1 MSTSTNTSTKTAYVW
16 GPVSNFSAFLLASLL
31 QSGWQVHIPTKSA
44 LQISLSPL
52 DLESTAHSAI
62 EKALGSDKI
71 KLYSENIHFLDGDEL
86 QRGTTYDIVIF
97 CGLPTNF
104 DEARVS
110 RSPWAAEELHAV
122 LKRLKGVPAIIVS
135 SLWGGIQND
144 GVVPEEIEF
153 DRRKAHTHFEG
164 VCQQYEA
171 RILKV
176 VSKDDCKWHLLRLPL
191 ILGSS
196 ETGRSSNFTGLYKL
210 LKEVKQ
216 AQASGDSSNQGNLEL
231 SYNPDA
237 TLWMLP
243 ANEAAD
249 IVVKFA
255 EDSARPSICNLV
267 PTSVTLNQEWL
278 HELAQ
283 YAGFSAIVSAEKDN
297 LNLPGTL
304 RSMLADNM
312 QVKTRNL
319 FEVVG
324 RYHIASPFVPSRNYF
339 QKICEYAAENNWG
352 QVRSSQPV
360 EPFSPERAQYYFE
373 HFLPA
378 NLTDKMKK
386 ALASFK
392 GGLVFSIGEI
402 EECRWS
408 LKADSSG
415 VVSVDLLNPGAAVE
429 DKGSEPARKEKES
442 APVNFT
448 IAPLAFG
455 KLTSGKLMFEQALV
469 TKTLQVSGPPIQ
481 CVKAC
486 DFLRRFLRHHHY
498 IPPGSDSSKVLEK
511 AGQREG

>member
-1 MSTSTNTSTKTAYVW
+1 MSTSTSTKTAYVW

-31 QSGWQVHIPTKSA
+31 KSGWQVHIPTKSA

-62 EKALGSDKI
+62 EKALGSDNI
-71 KLYSENIHFLDGDEL
+71 KLHSDNIHFLDGDDIP
-86 QRGTTYDIVIF
+86 RGTTYDIVIF

-104 DEARVS
+104 DEPRVS
-110 RSPWAAEELHAV
+110 RSPWAAEELQSV
-122 LKRLKGVPAIIVS
+122 FKRVKGVPAIIVS

-153 DRRKAHTHFEG
+153 DRRKARTHFEG

-176 VSKDDCKWHLLRLPL
+176 VSKEDCKWHLLRLPL

-196 ETGRSSNFTGLYKL
+196 ENGRSSNFSGLYKL
-210 LKEVKQ
+210 LKEVTESPLL
-216 AQASGDSSNQGNLEL
+216 AESNTPAILDL

-255 EDSARPSICNLV
+255 EDNSRPSICNLV

-278 HELAQ
+278 HQLAQ
-283 YAGFSAIVSAEKDN
+283 YAGLSAVIPAEKDSV
-297 LNLPGTL
+297 NLPGTL
-304 RSMLADNM
+304 RSMMSDNV

-324 RYHIASPFVPSRNYF
+324 RYHIASPFVPSSEYF
-339 QKICEYAAENNWG
+339 KKICEHARENNWG
-352 QVRSSQPV
+352 QLRASQPLD
-360 EPFSPERAQYYFE
+360 PFSPERARYYFE
-373 HFLPA
+373 HFVPA

-386 ALASFK
+386 ALSSFK
-392 GGLVFSIGEI
+392 QGIAFSIGEI
-402 EECRWS
+402 EECRWVLS
-408 LKADSSG
+408 ANSSG
-415 VVSVDLLNPGAAVE
+415 AVE
-429 DKGSEPARKEKES
+429 FEQVSTTQSDQNPEPSKKDR
-442 APVNFT
+442 VTFT
-448 IAPLAFG
+448 ITPLAFNR
-455 KLTSGKLMFEQALV
+455 LTSGKLMFEQALI
-469 TKTLQVSGPPIQ
+469 TKALQVSGPPIQ

-486 DFLRRFLRHHHY
+486 DFWRRFLRHHRY
-498 IPPGSDSSKVLEK
+498 VPPGSDNEKVLEK

>member
-1 MSTSTNTSTKTAYVW
+1 MNTSTSKTAYVW

-31 QSGWQVHIPTKSA
+31 QNGWHVHIPTKSA

-52 DLESTAHSAI
+52 DLESTAQSAI
-62 EKALGSDKI
+62 EKALGPEKS
-71 KLYSENIHFLDGDEL
+71 KLYAENIHFLDGDDV
-86 QRGTTYDIVIF
+86 QRGITYDIVIF

-110 RSPWAAEELHAV
+110 RSPWAADELQPV

-153 DRRKAHTHFEG
+153 DRRKPRTHFEG

-196 ETGRSSNFTGLYKL
+196 ETGRSSNFSGLYKL

-216 AQASGDSSNQGNLEL
+216 AAVTPEGASAGDVEL
-231 SYNPDA
+231 AYNPDA

-255 EDSARPSICNLV
+255 EDNARPSICNLV

-283 YAGFSAIVSAEKDN
+283 YAGISALVPAEKDS

-304 RSMLADNM
+304 RNMLSDNM

-324 RYHIASPFVPSRNYF
+324 RYHIASPFVPSRDYF
-339 QKICEYAAENNWG
+339 TKISEYAIENNWG
-352 QVRSSQPV
+352 QIRANEAA
-360 EPFSPERAQYYFE
+360 EPFSPERARYYFE

-386 ALASFK
+386 ALSSFK
-392 GGLVFSIGEI
+392 QGLAFSVGELDD
-402 EECRWS
+402 CRWI
-408 LKADSSG
+408 LSSDDAAS
-415 VVSVDLLNPGAAVE
+415 VVVEHFPGSQNQDGANS
-429 DKGSEPARKEKES
+429 KSETKR
-442 APVNFT
+442 VTFT
-448 IAPLAFG
+448 ISPIAFA
-455 KLTSGKLMFEQALV
+455 KLSSGKLMFEQALV
-469 TKTLQVSGPPIQ
+469 TKALQVSGPPIQ

-486 DFLRRFLRHHHY
+486 DFLRRFIRHHHY
-498 IPPGSDSSKVLEK
+498 VPPGSENAKVLEK
-511 AGQREG
+511 AGQREV